1 MHVCVC
7 SWIAFPHYS
16 ALVESSSNSNRAERR
31 KTKEERRE
39 EKKEEYLR
47 GRFRLFSYLCHMA
60 SHYRDM

>member
-16 ALVESSSNSNRAERR
+16 TPVESSSNSNRAERR
-31 KTKEERRE
+31 KKKR
-39 EKKEEYLR
+39 KKEEYLR
-47 GRFRLFSYLCHMA
+47 GCFRLFSYLCRMA